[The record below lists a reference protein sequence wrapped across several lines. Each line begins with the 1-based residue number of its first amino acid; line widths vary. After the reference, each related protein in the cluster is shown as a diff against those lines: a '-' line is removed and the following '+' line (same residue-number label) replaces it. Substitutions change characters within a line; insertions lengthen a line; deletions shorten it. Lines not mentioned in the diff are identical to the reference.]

1 MPRADVSHVLK
12 KRDFANIRWEVNMPD
27 RKMPIKT
34 RLFIVF
40 SVLIGAYVVLGIF
53 LKLKLDESKDVI
65 DILHTHPLPVSRAIG
80 KIGIHALSI
89 QSAMKDVLLSQ
100 GEGQLEQAVG
110 EIRKSE
116 KAMFSELDIVASLV
130 SKDNMKHFQENIR
143 RLLKEWKP
151 ARDQA
156 ISLMKAGDTSGAG
169 NIVRGKSADYLHMFR
184 EKLIAVHDDHSRNV
198 DEHVSKAKG
207 FQQNAVFHLFVI
219 SVLLAGI
226 VFVFLVR
233 GITAPL
239 EKAIYVLRELSSQV
253 DVTSLQMSSASQS
266 LADKSS
272 DQAASI
278 QQTSSSLEEMSSM
291 TKQNAN
297 NAGQADHL
305 MRDAMQVVSK
315 TNASMNALKGSIE
328 DISKASEETFRI
340 IKTID
345 EIAFQTNLLALNA
358 AVEAARA
365 GEAGAGF
372 AVVADE
378 VRNLAMRS
386 ADAAKNT
393 SDLIEGTV
401 KKIREG
407 ATIVSKAGEAFSEVS
422 GISSKVGELVGEI
435 AASSTEQAQ
444 GIEQANKAAAE
455 MDRVTQQN
463 AASAQE
469 SASASEEM
477 RAWTSQVGGVV
488 EELMILVGGK
498 GSGEKNRTQH
508 GAGEKQAIRAH
519 RPRTATP
526 VKQPNDKKFGS
537 YDSGEVRPDQ
547 LIPLDDDDF
556 TDF

>member
-1 MPRADVSHVLK
+1 
-12 KRDFANIRWEVNMPD
+12 MPD

-40 SVLIGAYVVLGIF
+40 SVMIGAYIALGIF
-53 LKLKLDESKDVI
+53 MKLKLDESKEVI
-65 DILHTHPLPVSRAIG
+65 DILHTHPLSISRVISN
-80 KIGIHALSI
+80 IGIHVLSI

-100 GEGQLEQAVG
+100 DEGQLEQAVG
-110 EIRKSE
+110 EIRKNE
-116 KAMFSELDIVASLV
+116 KAMFSELDIVASLAL
-130 SKDNMKHFQENIR
+130 KDNMKHFQKDIR
-143 RLLKEWKP
+143 RLFKEWKP

-156 ISLMKAGDTSGAG
+156 ISLIKAGDTPEAA
-169 NIVRGKSADYLHMFR
+169 NIVQGKSADYVRKIQDNFITFYKNL
-184 EKLIAVHDDHSRNV
+184 DHNI
-198 DEHVSKAKG
+198 DAHVSKVKDI
-207 FQQNAVFHLFVI
+207 QQNTVI
-219 SVLLAGI
+219 HFLIILGVPILLGSI
-226 VFVFLVR
+226 IFVFLTR

-239 EKAIYVLRELSSQV
+239 EKAIYMLRELSGQV
-253 DVTSLQMSSASQS
+253 DVTSSQMSSASQS
-266 LADKSS
+266 LAEKSS

-291 TKQNAN
+291 TKQNAS
-297 NAGQADHL
+297 NASQADHL
-305 MRDAMQVVSK
+305 MREAMQVVSK